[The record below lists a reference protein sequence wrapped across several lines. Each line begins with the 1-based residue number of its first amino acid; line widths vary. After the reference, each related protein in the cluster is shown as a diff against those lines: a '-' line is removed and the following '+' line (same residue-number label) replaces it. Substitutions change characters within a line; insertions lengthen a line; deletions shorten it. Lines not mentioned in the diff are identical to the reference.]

1 MSPLIVGVLP
11 GLDVN
16 QSRLAT
22 SDNLKMHAQQFNME
36 VDIRK
41 LSKWWSLL

>member
-1 MSPLIVGVLP
+1 MSPSIVGVVPP
-11 GLDVN
+11 GVDVN

-36 VDIRK
+36 VEWRT
-41 LSKWWSLL
+41 L

>member
-1 MSPLIVGVLP
+1 MSPSIVGVLP

-22 SDNLKMHAQQFNME
+22 SDNLKFHAQQFNME
-36 VDIRK
+36 VQWRT
-41 LSKWWSLL
+41 L